1 MRPSQ
6 VLTTGLTKRL
16 GGAEVVS
23 EVDLALEGGIVT
35 LLGPNGSGKT
45 TLLRC
50 LATVS
55 VASSGDLWIDGL
67 DPRHETDRI
76 EARRRLGYLP
86 QDCGF
91 ARTATA
97 FDVVDYL
104 AILRGN
110 HDERRRRVEVYDVL
124 ARVGLDDR
132 ASDRVRELSGGM
144 RRRLGLAQAIQGN
157 PSLLILDEPAA
168 GLDPDE
174 RLRLRD
180 VITERRLDSTIVVS
194 THHTDEAALGD
205 RVVVLDDGSV
215 RFDGTPPQLAAV
227 ADGRTWIQRDEPA
240 DVRAS
245 WRNPDGS
252 YRCLGTP
259 PANAAPVAPTLE
271 DGYLLLIAA

>member
-76 EARRRLGYLP
+76 EARRRLRYLP